1 MCLSIGLAVV
11 YSVPVQISMS
21 VRWAMTVMGMLTAG
35 ILLAVM
41 TASAGADMRET
52 VSTAQVIHPRQTA
65 LVAPACIQTYKLRS
79 LCMNTIVSCTDSKYI
94 SFTHFSFQTSMNV
107 IWALMS
113 V

>member
-1 MCLSIGLAVV
+1 
-11 YSVPVQISMS
+11 
-21 VRWAMTVMGMLTAG
+21 MTVMGMLTAG

-52 VSTAQVIHPRQTA
+52 VSAAQVIHPRQTA

-79 LCMNTIVSCTDSKYI
+79 LCMNTVVGCADSNI